1 MTDQKFALLVT
12 SLSHLFG
19 LLEAWNP
26 QKVSNDKLPMNMLT
40 NKVLLR
46 RASMVEAV
54 FARKW
59 DIRMDPCVLGCQ
71 LEECGLIGPKLG

>member
-1 MTDQKFALLVT
+1 
-12 SLSHLFG
+12 
-19 LLEAWNP
+19 
-26 QKVSNDKLPMNMLT
+26 MLT

-46 RASMVEAV
+46 RASMVEVV
-54 FARKW
+54 FARKC